1 MDAADIEL
9 RNATYRLF
17 VEQGRAPTTD
27 EVAGAAKVTVDEVE
41 RGWRRLHDA
50 HALVLNGGR
59 AELRMANPF
68 SGVPSAYRVQAG
80 GRWWYANCAWDAFGI
95 CAALHVDGRIETS
108 CADCGEAIAVGV
120 RDERPDDESLLFHCL
135 VAARHW
141 WEDIVFT

>member
-9 RNATYRLF
+9 RNLTYRLF

-27 EVAGAAKVTVDEVE
+27 EVAVMAGATVDEVE
-41 RGWRRLHDA
+41 RSWRRLHDA
-50 HALVLNGGR
+50 HALVLNSSR
-59 AELRMANPF
+59 TELRMANPF
-68 SGVPSAYRVQAG
+68 SAVPTAYRVQAQ

-95 CAALHVDGRIETS
+95 CAALHVDGRIEAS

-120 RDERPDDESLLFHCL
+120 RDERPDDENLLFHCL
-135 VAARHW
+135 VPARHW